1 MYDCDHIANVIL
13 GLHCKL
19 VILQIKNSLARAF
32 SGKKNV
38 GAKADSITATECD
51 NISIHSDISAAD
63 SAAEYLS
70 TPAVRTADW
79 FV

>member
-1 MYDCDHIANVIL
+1 MLVLALCLVFELYCIA
-13 GLHCKL
+13 

-32 SGKKNV
+32 SRKKNV
-38 GAKADSITATECD
+38 GGKADSMTASECD